1 MLGLLLEDIIKE
13 KKTYIE
19 YDMIMISFFMK

>member
-1 MLGLLLEDIIKE
+1 MLGLLLEDIIKD
-13 KKTYIE
+13 KMTSIE